1 MRYALIQNGI
11 VVNIVEWDGEG
22 DLFDGYETVNVDDMR
37 CGIGWEYQGGK
48 CIAPPD
54 YSILPDK

>member
-11 VVNIVEWDGEG
+11 VANIVEWDGEG
-22 DLFDGYETVNVDDMR
+22 DLFDDYETVNVNDMR
-37 CGIGWEYQGGK
+37 CGVGWVYQNGK

-54 YSILPDK
+54 DSVLPDE

>member
-22 DLFDGYETVNVDDMR
+22 DLFDRYETVNVDDMR
-37 CGIGWEYQGGK
+37 CGVGWKYQSGE

-54 YSILPDK
+54 DSVLPD

>member
-22 DLFDGYETVNVDDMR
+22 DLFDGHETVNVDDMR
-37 CGIGWEYQGGK
+37 CGVGWEYQNGK

-54 YSILPDK
+54 DSILPDE

>member
-22 DLFDGYETVNVDDMR
+22 ICSTVTRLSMLTTCAVV
-37 CGIGWEYQGGK
+37 
-48 CIAPPD
+48 
-54 YSILPDK
+54 